1 MSSEADLLQKHK
13 KSRGVHDIVKQA
25 IETLNLSKDLE
36 QQMGLAKKKEA
47 KIALKETKS
56 VENQFTLQTEKR
68 KEAYQERLKKAY
80 QGNLDEEEV
89 CLI

>member
-1 MSSEADLLQKHK
+1 
-13 KSRGVHDIVKQA
+13 
-25 IETLNLSKDLE
+25 
-36 QQMGLAKKKEA
+36 MGLAKKKEA

>member
-1 MSSEADLLQKHK
+1 MSSEADLIQKNK

-36 QQMGLAKKKEA
+36 QQMGLNKKKEA
-47 KIALKETKS
+47 KMALKETKS

-68 KEAYQERLKKAY
+68 KEAYKERLKKAY
-80 QGNLDEEEV
+80 QSNLDEEEV